1 MIGALVGLQLI
12 TLHMVDGRTVAINP
26 AAVQQLIHPHEPSR
40 HRLLVPGV
48 NCAIRLAGSYVSV
61 KETCEQ
67 VQQMLEGGTP

>member
-12 TLHMVDGRTVAINP
+12 TLHTVDGRTIAINP
-26 AAVQQLIHPHEPSR
+26 AAVQQLIHPHETK

-48 NCAIRLAGSYVSV
+48 KCAIRLSSSYVSV
-61 KETCEQ
+61 RETCEE